1 MTNRVNKDTLNNHFN
16 RLPAKPK
23 TKQIVDTKIWSKKGS
38 TLVLRS
44 NLTTNSSQPPTRD
57 KKFLVRPTFPAWSKD
72 LQQDPTTRR
81 LWYTI
86 GTAHDLETHD
96 NMRAS
101 TLRRKVAGSHFG
113 HLAVIFLWTSGN
125 LFHVGW
131 QGNFEE
137 WILNPLKTSPIAH
150 AIWDPHFGQ
159 SALKTFT
166 TGGVSY
172 PVNVATSGI
181 YHWAYT
187 VGMRTN
193 SDLFSGALLLLT
205 AASISLTLGTLTVLP
220 KTTLRTGQT
229 AAVEST
235 TCCGDCHESE
245 DSKFPGLDKLI
256 VAKIP
261 RICYRYDSI
270 RKFCLQRSRNFIGK
284 SYWSSCDRATMLVN
298 SAAHRPYAYSTF
310 LNTLGSAS
318 IAWAGH
324 LVHVAIPASRG
335 VTIQFT
341 PLVESFLAHK
351 YQKPHPKGLGPLF
364 NFHWNE
370 YALDPDSASHIFG
383 TSEGSGTAM
392 LTFLGSFHPQTNS
405 LWLTDIA
412 HHHLAIGVLALLLG
426 QCRIENVY
434 NYRPRTH
441 HFTYGSGLN
450 KTLTE
455 SLHFQLGL
463 ALSGLGVITSLVA
476 QHMYALPS
484 YAFISSNHVTMI
496 DLYVHH
502 QYIAGFLMVGAF
514 AHGAIFYVR
523 DYDPVWG
530 RANKNILWFLLNYK
544 ECIISTLSWVS
555 LFLGFHTLGLYIH
568 NDVVTAFGN
577 PEKRILLEPIFAQYI
592 QAASGKTTY
601 GYTTLLSNGS
611 DIATLAAT
619 KVWLK
624 GWSEGIDNVLLTIG
638 PGDFLVHHAISLGV
652 HTSTLIL
659 MKGALDARGSTLMP
673 DKKHFG
679 YSFPCDGPGRGGTC
693 DISAW
698 DAFYLAVFWMLN
710 TTSWTTFYFHW
721 KLTCHWSNTSA
732 SFNTNSTYLMGW
744 FVNYLWNYSSYL
756 VTGYTAQGA
765 NANAVWE
772 WMFLLGHLIWATGFM
787 FLISWRGYW
796 QELLETLVWA
806 HVRTPIASLF
816 QWRDAPVALSIV
828 QARLVGLAHFAT
840 GYILTYAPFVTA
852 SSL

>member
-1 MTNRVNKDTLNNHFN
+1 MKNKSTIKNPQSIERIPEGRLIENEMDLNVNSIKNE
-16 RLPAKPK
+16 
-23 TKQIVDTKIWSKKGS
+23 KKY
-38 TLVLRS
+38 
-44 NLTTNSSQPPTRD
+44 LTP
-57 KKFLVRPTFPAWSKD
+57 PTFPSWSRD
-72 LQQDPTTRR
+72 LQLDPTTRR
-81 LWYTI
+81 LWYTL
-86 GTAHDLETHD
+86 GTCHDIESHD
-96 NMRAS
+96 YITPG
-101 TLRRKVAGSHFG
+101 TLRRKVIASHYG
-113 HLAVIFLWTSGN
+113 HLAIIFIWTAGN
-125 LFHVGW
+125 LFHVAW

-159 SALKTFT
+159 SALRTFT
-166 TGGVSY
+166 PGGLSY
-172 PVNVATSGI
+172 PANIATSGI

-187 VGMRTN
+187 VGLRTN
-193 SDLFSGALLLLT
+193 NDLFSGALLLMVM
-205 AASISLTLGTLTVLP
+205 ASVSLILGTLPLLP
-220 KTTLRTGQT
+220 KTTSRKGKNISVQSDNCCANCQT
-229 AAVEST
+229 HEHKT
-235 TCCGDCHESE
+235 TNEKRE
-245 DSKFPGLDKLI
+245 FPTFDQLI

-261 RICYRYDSI
+261 RICYRYDSVRI
-270 RKFCLQRSRNFIGK
+270 KCHNAFRKILNTNDMYGRTVMTN
-284 SYWSSCDRATMLVN
+284 SSGYRT
-298 SAAHRPYAYSTF
+298 PEYSKF
-310 LNTLGSAS
+310 LSTLGSAS

-335 VTIQFT
+335 IEITYS
-341 PLVESFLAHK
+341 PLAESFLAHK
-351 YQKPHPKGLGPLF
+351 YKKPHPGGLGPLF
-364 NFHWNE
+364 SCNWHE
-370 YALDPDSASHIFG
+370 YALNPDSANHIFG
-383 TSEGSGTAM
+383 TSEGAGTAM

-412 HHHLAIGVLALLLG
+412 HHHLAIGILALLLST
-426 QCRIENVY
+426 
-434 NYRPRTH
+434 YRFSKHIFYFH
-441 HFTYGSGLN
+441 HGFKPIRGLN
-450 KTLTE
+450 VTWTT

-463 ALSGLGVITSLVA
+463 ALGALGVITSLVA
-476 QHMYALPS
+476 QHMYALPP

-502 QYIAGFLMVGAF
+502 QYIAGFIMVGAF

-523 DYDPVWG
+523 DYDSHWNG
-530 RANKNILWFLLNYK
+530 KNQNILWFLLNYK

-568 NDVVTAFGN
+568 NDVVTAFGT
-577 PEKRILLEPIFAQYI
+577 PEKSILLEPIFAQYI
-592 QAASGKTTY
+592 QAASGKTSY
-601 GYTTLLSNGS
+601 GYTTLLSNSS
-611 DIATLAAT
+611 DIASLAAT

-652 HTSTLIL
+652 HTTTLIL
-659 MKGALDARGSTLMP
+659 IKGALDARGSTLMP

-679 YSFPCDGPGRGGTC
+679 YCFPCDGPGRGGTC

-721 KLTCHWSNTSA
+721 KLTCHWYNTSA
-732 SFNTNSTYLMGW
+732 SFNTNSVYLMGW
-744 FVNYLWNYSSYL
+744 FLNYLWNYSSYL

-796 QELLETLVWA
+796 QELIETLVWA